1 MEFKLALDV
10 KKFVR
15 IPDVLIAGEKNV
27 IVLESNLYKLG
38 TLAIVI
44 KNEHKEDS
52 YVLENK
58 QQIDITEFCKKAC
71 KIEIKVELIMSGRT
85 VKIWYLEPLIVREID
100 KGFELIPELV
110 AMRNDIATMKK
121 VIAQLNTR
129 IKETM

>member
-1 MEFKLALDV
+1 MEFKLALDAR
-10 KKFVR
+10 KFVR

-38 TLAIVI
+38 TLGVVI
-44 KNEHKEDS
+44 KNEHKEVS

-58 QQIDITEFCKKAC
+58 QLIDITEFCQNAC

-85 VKIWYLEPLIVREID
+85 VKIWYLEPLVVREID
-100 KGFELIPELV
+100 KSFELIPELID
-110 AMRNDIATMKK
+110 MRNEIATMRK
-121 VIAQLNTR
+121 VIAQFNAR

>member
-1 MEFKLALDV
+1 MEFKLALNE

-38 TLAIVI
+38 TLGVVI

-52 YVLENK
+52 YVLENR
-58 QQIDITEFCKKAC
+58 QLIDITEFCKKAC

-121 VIAQLNTR
+121 GISQLNTR

>member
-1 MEFKLALDV
+1 MEFKLALDAR
-10 KKFVR
+10 KFVR

-38 TLAIVI
+38 TLGVVI
-44 KNEHKEDS
+44 KNEHKEVS
-52 YVLENK
+52 YVLENE
-58 QQIDITEFCKKAC
+58 QLIDITKFCQNAC

-100 KGFELIPELV
+100 KGFELIPELID
-110 AMRNDIATMKK
+110 MRNEIATMRK